1 MFKNILK
8 NIYLKELFLYS
19 IMNNMKKKIMLEEL
33 LALKTINLL
42 YFTSQINLIDSR
54 SFNNKYH

>member
-1 MFKNILK
+1 
-8 NIYLKELFLYS
+8 
-19 IMNNMKKKIMLEEL
+19 MNNMKKKIMLEEL